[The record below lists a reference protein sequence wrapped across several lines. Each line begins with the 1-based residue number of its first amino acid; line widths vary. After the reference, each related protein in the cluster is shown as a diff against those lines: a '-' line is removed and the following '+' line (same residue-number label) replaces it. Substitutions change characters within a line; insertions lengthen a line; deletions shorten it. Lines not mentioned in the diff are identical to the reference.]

1 MIQPP
6 EHDVTLVLGNQIADW
21 GMITGKR
28 NSVNKV
34 VMLAEGRADEWS
46 ELLTRVGAERDRDA
60 FTRLF
65 EHFAPLLK
73 GFLMKGSNIGHEL
86 AEELAQ
92 EAMIKVWRRADSF
105 NRQKSSA
112 STWIYTIAR
121 NCRIDWARREIRRQ
135 KDIHADDLY
144 EPGDDNP
151 SQVSLAQL
159 RNQRT
164 VRESLDALPQE
175 QVEIISKIYFE
186 GKTHSEV
193 SEELS
198 LPLGTVKS
206 RIRLALKRL
215 NVQLETEA
223 EDL

>member
-1 MIQPP
+1 
-6 EHDVTLVLGNQIADW
+6 
-21 GMITGKR
+21 
-28 NSVNKV
+28 
-34 VMLAEGRADEWS
+34 MLAESRADEWS
-46 ELLTRVGAERDRDA
+46 ELLTKVGSSKDRDA

-73 GFLMKGSNIGHEL
+73 GFLMKGSNIGHEM

-105 NRQKSSA
+105 NSRKSSA

-121 NCRIDWARREIRRQ
+121 NCRIDWVRREIRRQ
-135 KDIHADDLY
+135 RDIHADDLY

-151 SQVSLAQL
+151 SQISLAQI

-175 QVEIISKIYFE
+175 QVEVISKIYFE

-215 NVQLETEA
+215 NVQLESEA
-223 EDL
+223 EDV

>member
-1 MIQPP
+1 
-6 EHDVTLVLGNQIADW
+6 
-21 GMITGKR
+21 
-28 NSVNKV
+28 
-34 VMLAEGRADEWS
+34 MLAETSSDEWS
-46 ELLTRVGAERDRDA
+46 DLLNKVGADRDQAA

-92 EAMIKVWRRADSF
+92 EAMIKVWRRAESF
-105 NRQKSSA
+105 DRSKSSA

-121 NCRIDWARREIRRQ
+121 NCRIDWIRREIRKQR
-135 KDIHADDLY
+135 DINADDLY
-144 EPGDDNP
+144 EQAEENP
-151 SQVSLAQL
+151 AFVSLSRV
-159 RNQRT
+159 RNQKA
-164 VRESLDALPQE
+164 VRENLNCLPQDQNE
-175 QVEIISKIYFE
+175 VICKIYFE

-193 SEELS
+193 ATELS

-215 NVQLETEA
+215 NVQLSTEEA
-223 EDL
+223 

>member
-1 MIQPP
+1 MLT
-6 EHDVTLVLGNQIADW
+6 ETTADDWSDLLVKVGND
-21 GMITGKR
+21 K
-28 NSVNKV
+28 
-34 VMLAEGRADEWS
+34 
-46 ELLTRVGAERDRDA
+46 DREA

-65 EHFAPLLK
+65 QHFAPLLK
-73 GFLMKGSNIGHEL
+73 GFLMKGSNIGHEQ

-121 NCRIDWARREIRRQ
+121 NCRIDWIRREIRRQ
-135 KDIHADDLY
+135 RDIHADDLY
-144 EPGDDNP
+144 EPGDENP
-151 SQVSLAQL
+151 SQVSLVQL
-159 RNQRT
+159 RNKRII
-164 VRESLDALPQE
+164 RDSIENLPQE
-175 QVEIISKIYFE
+175 QIEVISKIYFE

-215 NVQLETEA
+215 NVQLDADTEEA
-223 EDL
+223 

>member
-1 MIQPP
+1 
-6 EHDVTLVLGNQIADW
+6 
-21 GMITGKR
+21 MITGKG

-34 VMLAEGRADEWS
+34 VMLTETTADDWSDLLVKVGSDKDRA
-46 ELLTRVGAERDRDA
+46 A

-65 EHFAPLLK
+65 QHFAPLLK
-73 GFLMKGSNIGHEL
+73 GFLMKGSNIGHEQ

-121 NCRIDWARREIRRQ
+121 NCRIDWIRREVRRQ
-135 KDIHADDLY
+135 RDIHADDLY
-144 EPGDDNP
+144 EPGDENP
-151 SQVSLAQL
+151 SQVSLVQL
-159 RNQRT
+159 RNKRVIRDSIET
-164 VRESLDALPQE
+164 LPQE
-175 QVEIISKIYFE
+175 QIEVISKIYFE

-215 NVQLETEA
+215 NVQLDADTE
-223 EDL
+223 EV

>member
-1 MIQPP
+1 
-6 EHDVTLVLGNQIADW
+6 
-21 GMITGKR
+21 MITGKR
-28 NSVNKV
+28 NPVNKV
-34 VMLAEGRADEWS
+34 VMLAEKRADEWS
-46 ELLTRVGAERDRDA
+46 ELLTKVGAEKDRDA

-65 EHFAPLLK
+65 HHFAPLLK

-105 NRQKSSA
+105 NSHKSSA

-121 NCRIDWARREIRRQ
+121 NCRIDWARREMRRQ
-135 KDIHADDLY
+135 KEIHADDLY
-144 EPGDDNP
+144 EPGDENP

-159 RNQRT
+159 RNKST
-164 VRESLDALPQE
+164 VRESLESLPQE

-215 NVQLETEA
+215 NVQLEADA
-223 EDL
+223 EEG